1 MKLKGIA
8 ILALA
13 LVFSF
18 TSTIVL
24 AGNLVIKGST
34 TVLPIAQKVAEAYMK
49 QNPDVKIS
57 ISGGGSGN
65 GIKALELRDANLAEK
80 IIRSDYEIDEF
91 EIEVEEDCLK
101 ILALYQPVAVD
112 LRFII
117 AVIKINNDLERIAD
131 EAVNIA
137 ERVQIIAKRKR
148 LDIPFDYPVMAEKT
162 AFMLKKSLD
171 ALVNM
176 DDALALNVLRLDDEI
191 DDMKD
196 HAYDVVKQAIGEHP
210 DRVGYL
216 INLLLMCRHLERIAE
231 HATNIAEE
239 VVYMV
244 QGEIVR
250 HGKGALGSEE

>member
-1 MKLKGIA
+1 MPIRLQKELEKLKKRILSLGAMVEERVRMA
-8 ILALA
+8 I
-13 LVFSF
+13 
-18 TSTIVL
+18 
-24 AGNLVIKGST
+24 
-34 TVLPIAQKVAEAYMK
+34 Q
-49 QNPDVKIS
+49 
-57 ISGGGSGN
+57 
-65 GIKALELRDANLAEK
+65 ALELREANLAEK
-80 IIRSDYEIDEF
+80 IIMSDYEIDEF

-101 ILALYQPVAVD
+101 ILALHQPVAVD

-137 ERVQIIAKRKR
+137 ERVQIIAKRER

-162 AFMLKKSLD
+162 ASMLKKSLD

-210 DRVGYL
+210 DRVSYL
-216 INLLLMCRHLERIAE
+216 INLLLMCRHLERIAD

-250 HGKGALGSEE
+250 HGKGALGSEA